1 MCASRIWPI
10 HTNCE
15 PGHPNK
21 QRNQEPVL
29 ASWVHSLTAAQSCK
43 VVPVSP
49 LLCYCERSSYMS
61 VWRVS
66 FSFFDL
72 MCRRTCLCTC
82 CAFGSVIQRLH
93 ICMSYYMYIW
103 HKAVMYK
110 VRGNWAEPSQCN
122 CSQHFSLPMLCSS
135 VEPQRINSFII
146 SS

>member
-49 LLCYCERSSYMS
+49 LLCYCDATALTERSSYMS
-61 VWRVS
+61 VWRPDVS
-66 FSFFDL
+66 KNVSVD
-72 MCRRTCLCTC
+72 MLCIWP
-82 CAFGSVIQRLH
+82 VIQRLH

-103 HKAVMYK
+103 HKTVMYK
-110 VRGNWAEPSQCN
+110 VRGNWAEPSLCN